1 MPPLPGSART
11 PDPDAPYLTIVIP
24 AYNEARRLPTTLAT
38 VWAYLGRQPYQA
50 EVIVVDDGSED
61 NTAALVEALN
71 TAAAPVRL
79 IRNPHLGKGATVRT
93 GMLAGGGRYILYSDA
108 DFSTPID
115 EIEKLLP
122 WLEDH
127 EYDIAIGSRE
137 GQGARRIGEP
147 GYRHLMGRV
156 FNTLVRIIAL
166 RQFADTQ
173 CGFKCFTRAAAHDL
187 FRQVQLYGE
196 GAEQVKGA
204 RVTGFDVE
212 VLYLALKRG
221 YKVKEVP
228 VKWIYFSGSKVNP
241 AADSLRLLLD
251 VVKVRLN
258 DMQGKYRQ
266 GRGGRTV
273 PRSGS
278 R

>member
-1 MPPLPGSART
+1 MPPLPGSTGT

-38 VWAYLGRQPYQA
+38 VWAYLGRQPYRA
-50 EVIVVDDGSED
+50 EVVVVDDGSED
-61 NTAALVEALN
+61 NTAAQVEALS
-71 TAAAPVRL
+71 TPETPTRL
-79 IRNPHLGKGATVRT
+79 IRNPHMGKGATVRT
-93 GMLAGGGRYILYSDA
+93 GMLAGQGRYILYSDA

-122 WLEDH
+122 WLEDKG
-127 EYDIAIGSRE
+127 YQIAIGSRE

-173 CGFKCFTRAAAHDL
+173 CGFKCFTHTAAHDL

-196 GAEQVKGA
+196 DAEQVKGA

-221 YKVKEVP
+221 YKVREVP
-228 VKWIYFSGSKVNP
+228 VKWIYFSGSKVSP
-241 AADSLRLLLD
+241 ATDSLRLLMD

-258 DMQGKYRQ
+258 DLQGKYRQ
-266 GRGGRTV
+266 GRGPGAGGR
-273 PRSGS
+273 
-278 R
+278 